1 METAKRVNLI
11 MAFTGCQQ
19 CLAITVCVYV
29 PVVPTVLLYSPKYS
43 ERHRS
48 DTTGHGA
55 MHALFAH
62 GLRCSVLTLV
72 LRNLDNPVSGCQVF
86 LFFLFFP
93 IFSGF
98 LFFSY
103 ILTPF
108 PIFFTKFLYF
118 FKMLQIKCINVQYR
132 ALFSKTVNL

>member
-19 CLAITVCVYV
+19 CLAISVCMYV

-43 ERHRS
+43 ERHAWVKSVDRS
-48 DTTGHGA
+48 DATSHGE

-72 LRNLDNPVSGCQVF
+72 LRNLDNPVFANSVDPDQKWALHLNVF
-86 LFFLFFP
+86 SMTSLKFHH
-93 IFSGF
+93 S
-98 LFFSY
+98 SY
-103 ILTPF
+103 LVSDQCSF
-108 PIFFTKFLYF
+108 
-118 FKMLQIKCINVQYR
+118 
-132 ALFSKTVNL
+132 